1 MSMTSLFISLAASGG
16 KNFMIVGCNGGV
28 YVGIRG
34 EQGKSRPFIG
44 NEVDIN
50 NFTVYRRVLNF
61 RNAIAIFAIQ
71 KHNKILI
78 HIDESLL
85 SYSLDMIARA
95 SQNNTTPKALDA
107 SMEKVSGQD
116 KVTVAKV
123 GIVKGRSVGTH
134 LSSSLQCVHLTH
146 IFSDLRSKRF

>member
-1 MSMTSLFISLAASGG
+1 
-16 KNFMIVGCNGGV
+16 
-28 YVGIRG
+28 
-34 EQGKSRPFIG
+34 
-44 NEVDIN
+44 
-50 NFTVYRRVLNF
+50 
-61 RNAIAIFAIQ
+61 
-71 KHNKILI
+71 
-78 HIDESLL
+78 
-85 SYSLDMIARA
+85 MIARA